1 MLLNV
6 WCWRK
11 NFRVPWTARRSNQ
24 SILKE
29 IHSENSLERLI
40 LKLKFQYFGHLMW
53 RVDSLETLILG
64 KTESKRRGHQR
75 MRWFY
80 DITNSMDVK
89 LSKLLEIAK
98 DMEAWH
104 AAVHGVA
111 NSQTWLRNWTTTT
124 VIYIRIRNQIITNN
138 LSSSKWMGSETM
150 KNCVKWNSVKL
161 LVTQVISDSLRSQ
174 ELVSH
179 QDPLSMKFSW
189 QDYWSG

>member
-80 DITNSMDVK
+80 GITNSMDVK

-111 NSQTWLRNWTTTT
+111 NSQTWLRDWTTT

-138 LSSSKWMGSETM
+138 LSSSKWMCSETM

-174 ELVSH
+174 EFVSH